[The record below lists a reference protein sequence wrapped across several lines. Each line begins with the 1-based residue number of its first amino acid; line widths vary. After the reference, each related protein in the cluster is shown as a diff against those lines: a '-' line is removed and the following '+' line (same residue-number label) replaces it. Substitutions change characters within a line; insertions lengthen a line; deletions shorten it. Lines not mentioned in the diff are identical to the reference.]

1 MRAGKRLFQVFV
13 GYGRED
19 VGPVSEFYH
28 ALCASGTE
36 AWMDIYA
43 LRAGEEWQLAI
54 REALRASQLALLFLS
69 RRTYMRSG
77 YLHTEIHEGVELART
92 RPPGQIF
99 LLPVLL
105 DRCPIHPRLQP
116 F

>member
-1 MRAGKRLFQVFV
+1 MTQLMHRRWVARLSLECRSRGNVVEVKAMGGNKRSFRVFI

-19 VGPVSEFYH
+19 IGPVSEFYH

-36 AWMDIYA
+36 GWMDIYA

-77 YLHTEIHEGVELART
+77 YLQTEIHE
-92 RPPGQIF
+92 
-99 LLPVLL
+99 
-105 DRCPIHPRLQP
+105 
-116 F
+116 